1 MAYQTSA
8 GLDDSFAVI
17 RHSIESGEKLSLN
30 KLSELENLYEDD
42 NKGQGD
48 DEDMNMSDDIQSL
61 TPEQLLEDE
70 RKKERLSSE
79 TASGTEDRG
88 PKIGM
93 DFLNASKA
101 MNAELQKRSNSRG
114 RNKSEGDGSETRR
127 MLRRAT
133 SGDLVYGNIG
143 SSSHSRNSPEFERQ
157 PLRRTKSTS
166 GEELFGSRHKPGLRG
181 RSSASVEQLRRSS
194 SHSASGDQ
202 FQRSTHSS
210 RGMRRST
217 HSRRSGSQS
226 SEQLA
231 ADIAKA
237 AAEAAIEFD
246 SDDSDVEDRDATT
259 RRKEESQVISS
270 IESESKQE
278 GSSQRQK
285 RTGTPFSATLRRPST
300 TTREENTQEPER
312 RRSRGRSQR
321 RASSSQGSKRS
332 TSASLHGDS
341 STRGRRNRDISTD
354 SRRISSSLHGRHR
367 DRSESR
373 QRSSSLRSSRRED
386 PRSRSLSR
394 SRSGTSSSSISGH
407 SQRGGV
413 RRASSASADL
423 FELAKLAHKAQRD
436 AKRDGPSELKN
447 TRSGDRDLRALVKHA
462 KEDRKGRKSKKKS
475 GRKTSDRSG
484 KDGSKE
490 SKPSKEKEQS
500 KPKAEG
506 ASLDSLKLNRGVL
519 DEIKQRSADSD
530 GDQKSKNK
538 AGVILRNAV
547 AGRSRWGGVRSGME
561 FINRVKKASKE
572 SRSSE
577 KVTDTN
583 PPEKGKSNSSKWG
596 GVKLINKTKGLLK
609 DKKNKN
615 DDEDM
620 QRFAEVVFSSDLMK
634 MKAEALVAAGAKE
647 EEQNVQKPLGGVDGE
662 NEAKNAKH
670 SLDNVDHSISAEAR
684 SRIFG
689 DVLTSTTT
697 ISEVERSHAK
707 APESK
712 ISVEAERKGKG
723 ADVPSG
729 GERGPFE
736 DPKTHGPATSF
747 EVEAQVQSSKV
758 LPNASENKVAENAA
772 RVKDVPTQTPEKLVT
787 SETSPK
793 VVTPDSNPPETSNLP
808 PKNDRS
814 STDGDDDDTCSST
827 SDSSGNQLDMSI
839 FLSPLKCAQLQ
850 IQPDQQEKKEL
861 TIQIHGLSKTDDEDN
876 EDDDAGA
883 DGILFL
889 DNQGV
894 EHEAYDAWRKQG
906 AVIPLFGIDSKQP
919 AENDGT
925 DLGKAQAKNAGFEFE
940 IKPSAQSVK
949 EINQDSS
956 AKNMLATELK
966 QSKARLLKAREEL
979 LALEASFT
987 REEANFRSVDSR
999 FRESTKRLA
1008 ANKVVLNR
1016 LGS

>member
-1 MAYQTSA
+1 M
-8 GLDDSFAVI
+8 
-17 RHSIESGEKLSLN
+17 
-30 KLSELENLYEDD
+30 
-42 NKGQGD
+42 
-48 DEDMNMSDDIQSL
+48 
-61 TPEQLLEDE
+61 
-70 RKKERLSSE
+70 
-79 TASGTEDRG
+79 
-88 PKIGM
+88 
-93 DFLNASKA
+93 
-101 MNAELQKRSNSRG
+101 
-114 RNKSEGDGSETRR
+114 
-127 MLRRAT
+127 
-133 SGDLVYGNIG
+133 
-143 SSSHSRNSPEFERQ
+143 
-157 PLRRTKSTS
+157 
-166 GEELFGSRHKPGLRG
+166 
-181 RSSASVEQLRRSS
+181 
-194 SHSASGDQ
+194 
-202 FQRSTHSS
+202 
-210 RGMRRST
+210 
-217 HSRRSGSQS
+217 
-226 SEQLA
+226 
-231 ADIAKA
+231 
-237 AAEAAIEFD
+237 
-246 SDDSDVEDRDATT
+246 
-259 RRKEESQVISS
+259 
-270 IESESKQE
+270 
-278 GSSQRQK
+278 
-285 RTGTPFSATLRRPST
+285 
-300 TTREENTQEPER
+300 
-312 RRSRGRSQR
+312 
-321 RASSSQGSKRS
+321 
-332 TSASLHGDS
+332 
-341 STRGRRNRDISTD
+341 
-354 SRRISSSLHGRHR
+354 
-367 DRSESR
+367 
-373 QRSSSLRSSRRED
+373 
-386 PRSRSLSR
+386 
-394 SRSGTSSSSISGH
+394 
-407 SQRGGV
+407 
-413 RRASSASADL
+413 
-423 FELAKLAHKAQRD
+423 
-436 AKRDGPSELKN
+436 KN

-538 AGVILRNAV
+538 ASAILRNAV
-547 AGRSRWGGVRSGME
+547 AGRSKWGGVRSGME
-561 FINRVKKASKE
+561 FINKVKKASKE

-577 KVTDTN
+577 KVTDTST
-583 PPEKGKSNSSKWG
+583 PEAGKSNTSKWG
-596 GVKLINKTKGLLK
+596 GVKHSFEFINKTKGLLK

-615 DDEDM
+615 NDEDM

-647 EEQNVQKPLGGVDGE
+647 EEQNDQKPLGGVDGE
-662 NEAKNAKH
+662 NKTKNAKH
-670 SLDNVDHSISAEAR
+670 SLGNVDHSISAEAR

-906 AVIPLFGIDSKQP
+906 AMIPLFGIDSKQP

-925 DLGKAQAKNAGFEFE
+925 NLAKAQAKNADFEFE
-940 IKPSAQSVK
+940 INPSAQSVK

-956 AKNMLATELK
+956 VKNMLATELK
-966 QSKARLLKAREEL
+966 HSKTRLRNARDEL
-979 LALEASFT
+979 SALEASLI
-987 REEANFRSVDSR
+987 EAEANFRSADSR
-999 FRESTKRLA
+999 FLESTNRLA
-1008 ANKVVLNR
+1008 TNKVVLNR
-1016 LGS
+1016 LRS